1 MEVSIED
8 LSVLGTGDLRRRSTR
23 IRNTPSTRSNS
34 FDFSRRNTPTLT
46 SSPTQ
51 DTKPDPTLD
60 FTTSKRG
67 GLRRKKQP
75 SPAGDDPM
83 IAAMKPLTDE
93 ERQNW
98 KGWVELESNPVG
110 IFCPKNIYIYTLSEQ
125 GVNSVLRNSLVTFYE
140 NMAPKM

>member
-1 MEVSIED
+1 
-8 LSVLGTGDLRRRSTR
+8 
-23 IRNTPSTRSNS
+23 
-34 FDFSRRNTPTLT
+34 
-46 SSPTQ
+46 
-51 DTKPDPTLD
+51 
-60 FTTSKRG
+60 
-67 GLRRKKQP
+67 
-75 SPAGDDPM
+75 M

-125 GVNSVLRNSLVTFYE
+125 GANSVLRNSLVTFYE